1 MTGVSSALCGTP
13 LAARTRP
20 TATLRSSTARRVKNN
35 NCRRVVRCAVQEPE
49 EDIVSRAARGCDPS
63 NEEECIITPRQVVNG
78 LELPSFEDV
87 STAHFRIRSG
97 VVRTRCTHSRTL
109 SALTGMKIYLKHEWE
124 QATGSF
130 KERGARN
137 SLLALD
143 PEQKKK
149 GVVAASAGN
158 HALALAYHGHEL
170 GIPVTVL
177 MPSIAP
183 LTKITKCRA
192 LEANVV
198 LEGDTI
204 ADAALAARSYVEND
218 GMKYINGFDDFNIIA
233 GAGSV
238 GLEILEDAKDIDAIV
253 VPVGGGGLIAGI
265 ALAVK
270 TINPKVQIIGVEPDR
285 CPSMAAAMAAGQVV
299 KVPTAPT
306 LADGLAVPTV
316 GPRSFEV
323 LRPRVDKLV
332 TVSEKDI
339 SVSLLRLVET
349 EKLVQEGAGA
359 AGIAACLAGK
369 LPELEGKNVAVLLC
383 GGNIDTST
391 LGNVLERGLVNDGR
405 LIRFSAVVP
414 DRPGGI
420 AGLCA
425 VIAFVG
431 ASIKQIIHERAWLQ
445 EDSHAVQVD
454 VTCELTGDEM
464 KEALYKA
471 LSEKYAVD
479 FSLSKSKLNMGMVG
493 KDSAGMMAAE
503 STNGATAKTYSFD
516 KNKNGAKPGR
526 LPAPVLYDYDTI
538 INNVKPSAE
547 LVAAV
552 EDAFSQLANGRVDV
566 PLPMH
571 IGIAETPEAG
581 PGDCHIKGGYI
592 EGAPT
597 WTVKLANVSFYNNV
611 KKGLP
616 AGSGVFVVCDATNG
630 GPKAVL
636 HENRYLTDLR
646 TGAAGAVAVKHLAIK
661 DAKSVAFIGTGVIA
675 EAMARSSATVHGFEQ
690 GYGYS
695 RDMTKNSAF
704 CDKMSA
710 ELGYAFTPC
719 SSAEE
724 AVRNADVVFT
734 QTPGGE
740 WVLDLKWLKPHAL
753 IVASGSDQPTKN
765 EIPPAVMKKARV
777 VTDITAQCL
786 RVGEL
791 RSAVAAGVMKE
802 TDVHAQ
808 LGEVINGTKKGRTGK
823 ELIVCDLTGTGAQD
837 AAIGSYVMKVLD

>member
-20 TATLRSSTARRVKNN
+20 TASLRSSRRVKNN
-35 NCRRVVRCAVQEPE
+35 NARRVVRCAVQEPE
-49 EDIVSRAARGCDPS
+49 EDILALAERAARGCDPS
-63 NEEECIITPRQVVNG
+63 NKDECIITPRQIVNG

-97 VVRTRCTHSRTL
+97 VVRTRCTQSRTL
-109 SALTGMKIYLKHEWE
+109 SALTGMNIYLKHEWE

-137 SLLALD
+137 ALLALSD
-143 PEQKKK
+143 EQKRL

-158 HALALAYHGHEL
+158 HALALAYHGREL

-204 ADAALAARSYVEND
+204 ADAALAAKSYVDND

-253 VPVGGGGLIAGI
+253 VPVGGGGLIAGL

-285 CPSMAAAMAAGQVV
+285 CPSMAAAMAAGEVV
-299 KVPTAPT
+299 KVPTSPT

-332 TVSEKDI
+332 TVSEQDI
-339 SVSLLRLVET
+339 SVALLRLVET

-431 ASIKQIIHERAWLQ
+431 ASIKQIVHERAWLQ

-454 VTCELTGDEM
+454 VTCELTGLEM
-464 KEALYKA
+464 KETLYKA

-479 FSLSKSKLNMGMVG
+479 FSLSKSNLNMNMVG

-503 STNGATAKTYSFD
+503 SKNGADAKTYSFD
-516 KNKNGAKPGR
+516 KNAETKPGR

-547 LVAAV
+547 LVGAV

-646 TGAAGAVAVKHLAIK
+646 TGSAGAVCVKHLAPN
-661 DAKSVAFIGTGVIA
+661 AKSVAFIGTGVIA
-675 EAMARSSATVHGFEQ
+675 EAMARATATVHGFEE
-690 GYGYS
+690 
-695 RDMTKNSAF
+695 AF
-704 CDKMSA
+704 AFARSPQKSSSFCKKMSKELDYPFYACATA
-710 ELGYAFTPC
+710 ED
-719 SSAEE
+719 

-753 IVASGSDQPTKN
+753 IIASGSDQPTKN

-791 RSAVAAGVMKE
+791 RSAVEAGVMKE

-808 LGEVINGTKKGRTGK
+808 LGEVINGSKKGRTGK

>member
-20 TATLRSSTARRVKNN
+20 TASLRSSRRVKNN
-35 NCRRVVRCAVQEPE
+35 NARRVVRCAVQEPE
-49 EDIVSRAARGCDPS
+49 EDILALAERAARGCDPS
-63 NEEECIITPRQVVNG
+63 NTDECIITPRQIVNG

-97 VVRTRCTHSRTL
+97 VVRTRCTQSRTL
-109 SALTGMKIYLKHEWE
+109 SALTGMNIYLKHEWE

-137 SLLALD
+137 ALLALSD
-143 PEQKKK
+143 EQKRL

-158 HALALAYHGHEL
+158 HALALAYHGREL

-204 ADAALAARSYVEND
+204 ADAALAAKSYVDND

-253 VPVGGGGLIAGI
+253 VPVGGGGLIAGL

-285 CPSMAAAMAAGQVV
+285 CPSMAAAMAAGEVV
-299 KVPTAPT
+299 KVPTSPT

-332 TVSEKDI
+332 TVSEQDI
-339 SVSLLRLVET
+339 SVALLRLVET

-420 AGLCA
+420 AELTRLLA
-425 VIAFVG
+425 DAG
-431 ASIKQIIHERAWLQ
+431 ASVKDIFHERAWLQ
-445 EDSHAVQVD
+445 SSVDQV
-454 VTCELTGDEM
+454 V
-464 KEALYKA
+464 
-471 LSEKYAVD
+471 
-479 FSLSKSKLNMGMVG
+479 
-493 KDSAGMMAAE
+493 
-503 STNGATAKTYSFD
+503 
-516 KNKNGAKPGR
+516 
-526 LPAPVLYDYDTI
+526 I
-538 INNVKPSAE
+538 
-547 LVAAV
+547 
-552 EDAFSQLANGRVDV
+552 
-566 PLPMH
+566 
-571 IGIAETPEAG
+571 
-581 PGDCHIKGGYI
+581 
-592 EGAPT
+592 
-597 WTVKLANVSFYNNV
+597 
-611 KKGLP
+611 
-616 AGSGVFVVCDATNG
+616 
-630 GPKAVL
+630 KAVL
-636 HENRYLTDLR
+636 ETRGPQHNVDLLDIMNASGYR
-646 TGAAGAVAVKHLAIK
+646 
-661 DAKSVAFIGTGVIA
+661 DAKIDG
-675 EAMARSSATVHGFEQ
+675 
-690 GYGYS
+690 
-695 RDMTKNSAF
+695 
-704 CDKMSA
+704 
-710 ELGYAFTPC
+710 
-719 SSAEE
+719 
-724 AVRNADVVFT
+724 
-734 QTPGGE
+734 
-740 WVLDLKWLKPHAL
+740 
-753 IVASGSDQPTKN
+753 
-765 EIPPAVMKKARV
+765 
-777 VTDITAQCL
+777 
-786 RVGEL
+786 
-791 RSAVAAGVMKE
+791 AGVCEADMKF
-802 TDVHAQ
+802 
-808 LGEVINGTKKGRTGK
+808 
-823 ELIVCDLTGTGAQD
+823 
-837 AAIGSYVMKVLD
+837 

>member
-49 EDIVSRAARGCDPS
+49 EDIVSRAARGRDPS

-158 HALALAYHGHEL
+158 HALALAYHGREL

-204 ADAALAARSYVEND
+204 ADAAIAARSYVERD

-431 ASIKQIIHERAWLQ
+431 ASIKQIVHERAWLQ